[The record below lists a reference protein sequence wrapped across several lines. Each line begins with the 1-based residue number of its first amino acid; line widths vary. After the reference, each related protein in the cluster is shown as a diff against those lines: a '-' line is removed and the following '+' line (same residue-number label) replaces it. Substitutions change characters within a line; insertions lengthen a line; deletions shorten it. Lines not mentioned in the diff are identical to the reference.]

1 MRSRDCVEFL
11 DDYGRPVVALQ
22 ADEPD
27 LCADDRPTLPRW
39 LDPRTSPGRTVLA
52 SLLVV
57 LAAWVISVWQSA
69 QMDAIPA
76 VTAPTPSVSSAPV
89 TAVVGAAGPGT
100 EHDGDLGAL
109 TGPARVAAQLLG
121 RLGEGDGVIP
131 SGNLSCA
138 PGRRTA
144 GAQERMAAAVRQHL
158 PNYGMVTAT
167 TGFGQRARLCT
178 FVLWAE
184 NGPNSVV
191 LSVAAPTR
199 TQPQLETRWQ
209 ALSAPSGT
217 LEWVR
222 RVNRGRW
229 TVLVASFGPYRV
241 PDLSALLGL
250 AHDPRLMW

>member
-11 DDYGRPVVALQ
+11 DEQGRPLALVQ
-22 ADEPD
+22 PGEPD
-27 LCADDRPTLPRW
+27 LGADNRPTLPHY
-39 LDPRTSPGRTVLA
+39 LDPRTSLGRAVLG

-57 LAAWVISVWQSA
+57 LAAWVLSVWQTA

-76 VTAPTPSVSSAPV
+76 VVASAPSASPAPV
-89 TAVVGAAGPGT
+89 TDVVGPAGPGT
-100 EHDGDLGAL
+100 HRDGDLGAL

-131 SGNLSCA
+131 SGDLSCS

-158 PNYGMVTAT
+158 PNYGVITAT

-184 NGPNSVV
+184 NGPSSVV
-191 LSVAAPTR
+191 LSVAAPTHVR
-199 TQPQLETRWQ
+199 PPRETRWQ
-209 ALSAPSGT
+209 ALSGGSGT

-222 RVNRGRW
+222 RVTGGRW

-241 PDLSALLGL
+241 PELSALLGL
-250 AHDPRLMW
+250 AHDPRLTW